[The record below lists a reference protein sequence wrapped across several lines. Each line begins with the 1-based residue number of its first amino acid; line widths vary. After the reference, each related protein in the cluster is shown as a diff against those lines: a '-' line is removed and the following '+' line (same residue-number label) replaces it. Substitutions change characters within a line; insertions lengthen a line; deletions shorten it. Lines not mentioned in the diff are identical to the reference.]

1 MSPIDMTQTYEP
13 VRQAQASRLN
23 QKREALRELFPEN
36 KCVLLQQSESSN
48 ITDAALIDHLFYLAL
63 DLANAKKSDAL
74 ERLDH
79 AVRGWSVSSAA
90 QGQLMCISRSD
101 CVHVADSA
109 FQSPIY
115 LYDFFRNEP
124 QQAAPWLAAARL
136 YLEGTGF
143 SELVDRSMGML
154 IELDR
159 KSEGE
164 HLESYTITA
173 LHASI
178 FMDSHAM
185 AIRNAET
192 LVHESAHNWLNYLFD
207 HFDEPLPEQPRW
219 LSPWRGVE
227 RPVAGMVHAFVAFS
241 YVVLFLRT
249 ALKRLD
255 LPAAEAEY
263 AALQARAQSARL
275 SAMAGS
281 LDDILSHLQ
290 TPMIAEVI
298 ETLFR
303 AATRPEAPAEQA
315 MN

>member
-1 MSPIDMTQTYEP
+1 MSLLDMTQTYEP
-13 VRQAQASRLN
+13 VRQAQAARLDH
-23 QKREALRELFPEN
+23 KREALRELFPEN
-36 KCVLLQQSESSN
+36 HSALLQRSEFTN

-63 DLANAKKSDAL
+63 DLANTENSDAL
-74 ERLDH
+74 DRLDQ
-79 AVRGWSVSSAA
+79 ALRGWSATATA
-90 QGQLMCISRSD
+90 QGHLMCISHSD

-115 LYDFFRNEP
+115 LYDFSRHEP
-124 QQAAPWLAAARL
+124 KQAAPWLAAARG

-178 FMDSHAM
+178 FMDSHSM

-192 LVHESAHNWLNYLFD
+192 LVHEAAHNWLNYLFD
-207 HFDEPLPEQPRW
+207 YFDEPLPEKPRW

-241 YVVLFLRT
+241 YVVLFLR
-249 ALKRLD
+249 AAAERLD
-255 LPAAEAEY
+255 LPADEAEY

-275 SAMAGS
+275 SALAGS
-281 LDDILSHLQ
+281 LDDILSHIQ

-303 AATRPEAPAEQA
+303 AATRPEVAAEQV